1 MVGHYPRDGVDEG
14 GCNPCIQLGRESVLS
29 MHWHGR
35 RRVLSMHWP
44 GLEYGSALC
53 ISAFLLLICTGLYS
67 NQSYPRI
74 DQDEN
79 GWILSMRWRGRG
91 WVFFMHWPGREYASA
106 LCITP
111 FVWGSEMT
119 WF

>member
-1 MVGHYPRDGVDEG
+1 MHSAWTRVGTIHALAWTTAGT
-14 GCNPCIQLGRESVLS
+14 LHALA
-29 MHWHGR
+29 WT
-35 RRVLSMHWP
+35 RVRIRVVHFRVF
-44 GLEYGSALC
+44 A
-53 ISAFLLLICTGLYS
+53 LICTGLYS